1 MRAYFFCHSW
11 LSGIQKGI
19 QGAHAI
25 SSLVNVAG
33 GGADFMKI
41 YGEWATNH
49 KTMIFLEGGNQDS
62 LKDWHSFL
70 AAQPHKVPSQKKP
83 LAEQHYT
90 MPFYIFHEDDESLND
105 CATAVVVLVSTKL
118 CEAIDN
124 YREMKRGEGLK
135 SSEKNVNSVNSW
147 LELRE
152 WEREFVEKISKCRL
166 AV

>member
-25 SSLVNVAG
+25 SSLVNAASAG
-33 GGADFMKI
+33 EDFMRI
-41 YGEWATNH
+41 YSEWATNH
-49 KTMIFLEGGNQDS
+49 KTMIFLEGGNQNS
-62 LKDWHSFL
+62 LKDWHTFL
-70 AAQPHKVPSQKKP
+70 ATQPHKVPSKEP
-83 LAEQHYT
+83 LEGQRYT
-90 MPFYIFHEDDESLND
+90 MPFHIFREDDESLNG

-118 CEAIDN
+118 CKAIDN
-124 YREMKRGEGLK
+124 YREMKKGNELK
-135 SSEKNVNSVNSW
+135 YSESNVSSVNSW
-147 LELRE
+147 LELSE